1 MLASRP
7 ISPSVTLVSRMS
19 YDLPRALES
28 AIGGMLAVAV
38 HTVEGL
44 RDHAARVAMLRARR
58 TVSPM

>member
-7 ISPSVTLVSRMS
+7 DFPSITLVSRMS
-19 YDLPRALES
+19 NDLPRAMES
-28 AIGGMLAVAV
+28 AVGSMLEIAI

-58 TVSPM
+58 ALATM